1 MDYSTWSVNSLNR
14 YIDTYTNKL
23 LDLKIVESPDQTA
36 IEKLETEIQALNV
49 VVATKEAEAGK
60 PVVPD
65 SPSVKNPTGFQI
77 QKELQQAMRDNV
89 PTFSPGVDVHSF
101 IQNLELFYK
110 LYVDGKKSPELEKM
124 FVRLATGKMS
134 VEYATS
140 MTKHEPAVDD
150 FANMKAYLKAN
161 HASKKTCYQT
171 LDNVWDV
178 VQNDSENLVD
188 FARKIDEKC
197 TEARNIIEAKY
208 EKYKKDKS
216 VATGATQESSSDF
229 TMKSKDVF
237 DLVSGQIFL
246 QSLKTKSPAIFN
258 SIVND
263 LDEVWTS
270 VDIANRAMS
279 FQERRAN
286 EDAQNQAANPSTFVG
301 EGKSKQKN
309 CWYFLNGEC
318 TRKKCSY
325 LHDAQLQKVF
335 SNSNKKVNIQKGK
348 FVDKKTE
355 NEKSNSGE
363 AKGQTHLNE
372 IQLPVRDFQI

>member
-140 MTKHEPAVDD
+140 MTKHEPAVDN
-150 FANMKAYLKAN
+150 FASMKAYLKAN

-258 SIVND
+258 WKV
-263 LDEVWTS
+263 
-270 VDIANRAMS
+270 S
-279 FQERRAN
+279 FS
-286 EDAQNQAANPSTFVG
+286 ST
-301 EGKSKQKN
+301 
-309 CWYFLNGEC
+309 LM
-318 TRKKCSY
+318 
-325 LHDAQLQKVF
+325 F
-335 SNSNKKVNIQKGK
+335 SSS
-348 FVDKKTE
+348 F
-355 NEKSNSGE
+355 
-363 AKGQTHLNE
+363 
-372 IQLPVRDFQI
+372 